1 MNANAPAASPQ
12 ELAEIAEAA
21 AEMGLVVTTAS
32 QAAEAEA
39 AAAASRAEIERL
51 QNELTSAL
59 AERDAARASAGDLQ
73 RQLDE
78 QRAAASAAE
87 SAAAEAPASFA
98 SSSPT
103 AARPQTAPAGDSS
116 GISKAKIALEKA
128 KELDAQ
134 SGGLLS
140 GVSARLLQLETS
152 LKSLKTFC
160 AMIETPALQT
170 AFRDVIEGALR
181 GD

>member
-1 MNANAPAASPQ
+1 VPSGPSPPPP
-12 ELAEIAEAA
+12 E
-21 AEMGLVVTTAS
+21 
-32 QAAEAEA
+32 
-39 AAAASRAEIERL
+39 
-51 QNELTSAL
+51 
-59 AERDAARASAGDLQ
+59 
-73 RQLDE
+73 
-78 QRAAASAAE
+78 
-87 SAAAEAPASFA
+87 
-98 SSSPT
+98 
-103 AARPQTAPAGDSS
+103 RPQTAPPGDGH
-116 GISKAKIALEKA
+116 GIPKAKVALERA

-160 AMIETPALQT
+160 GMIETPALQS